1 MSSGLGQW
9 QNQAVINTIDRHR
22 FYVTNEATYIT
33 EQKKSLLKRTEI
45 ISLGLKKYISPHGNL
60 L

>member
-9 QNQAVINTIDRHR
+9 QNQAVINTIDRHG

-33 EQKKSLLKRTEI
+33 EQKKKMSF
-45 ISLGLKKYISPHGNL
+45 KKD
-60 L
+60 